1 LIDTAK
7 GFCPVYAVYR
17 HEYLGCLISA
27 HVVQEL
33 PNGRM
38 SLLYQALHPDNMAQF
53 GEKLDDNDRKLV
65 HVLSELSNQSILKVF
80 APRLKYPR
88 DFFQKLFKDE
98 IQKVVQNY
106 VNTRMAQAMELL
118 AGKALYIMANDGYPA
133 QKPVRILSEKASIRF
148 HFDRRDQGTL
158 YYPKIFLGGKEIR
171 FKDRF
176 SEVLCDD
183 PAWVIVDQ
191 EVFTFDHAVDGRKLA
206 PFLKKGSLV
215 IRPEMEDKFF
225 QGFGK
230 KLIEQYEVRTDG
242 MVILP
247 VKVKPHFWLHVDSNG
262 NNFRMEFLVRYADH
276 DFPPSASKAVEVK
289 MDARGLDFPL
299 YKIMRDSAKEAAK
312 IRLLES
318 LLPNRNLDAIHFF
331 GKQEGLAWLSEHVTK
346 LQEAQVE
353 VVQTGGD
360 KPINFE
366 APTIVLEPQDSGDW
380 FDIKA
385 VVHIGGH
392 EIPFFKFKNHILKGR
407 RDFVLPDGS
416 VVILPESWFTDY
428 RHLVEIAEEREGDII
443 AIKKYQAVVL
453 DMPNGGAHPLKAK
466 LAALMG
472 SGVEEIPVPT
482 GLQAELRA
490 YQKKGYEWLGFLRAS
505 SFGGILAD
513 DMGLGKTLQA
523 ISLLLREKELGNTA
537 PSLIVMPTS
546 LIYNWVSEAAKF
558 APSLR
563 IMVHIGLHRAR
574 HVYSFQGYDLV
585 LTTYGTVRQDL
596 DMFRDFAWHYL
607 ILDESQMIKNPASKT
622 SKAVCELN
630 PTHRLSLTGT
640 PLENTLMDLWSQ
652 MNFLN
657 PGLLGSERF
666 FRDFYATP
674 IERDGDIERREQ
686 LRRLIHPF
694 ILRRTKEQVAHE
706 LPAKVETMHPC
717 EMTDDQRAYYEKTK
731 NAYRNFLLGMEVEEF
746 NKKKLN
752 ILAGLQK
759 LRQIAIHPALVE
771 DEEQDTRLLGSG
783 KYEEFG
789 RLLEEVVSKGAKVL
803 VFSQFVRVLSM
814 LRTDLDEKGVRYC
827 YLDGSTRD
835 RQAQVERFQNDPS
848 VTAFLISLKAGGV
861 GLNLTAAEYVFILD
875 PWWNPAVEAQA
886 IDRSHRIGQKKTVFS
901 YKFITRDSIEEKI
914 VRLQERKAQLS
925 NEIVSVEDDI
935 FKQLNLADL
944 QELLA

>member
-1 LIDTAK
+1 MIDTAK
-7 GFCPVYAVYR
+7 GFCPVYAIYR

-33 PNGRM
+33 PNGRL
-38 SLLYQALHPDNMAQF
+38 SLQYQALHPDNMAQF
-53 GEKLDDNDRKLV
+53 GEKLDDRDRKLV
-65 HVLSELSNQSILKVF
+65 HILSELSSQSILKAF
-80 APRLKYPR
+80 APRMKYPR
-88 DFFQKLFKDE
+88 EFFPKFFKDE
-98 IQKVVQNY
+98 IQKVVQGY
-106 VNTRMAQAMELL
+106 VNTRMAQAIELMD
-118 AGKALYIMANDGYPA
+118 GKALYIMANDGYPA
-133 QKPVRILSEKASIRF
+133 QKPVRVLSEKAHIRF
-148 HFDRRDQGTL
+148 HFDRREQGTL
-158 YYPKIFLGGKEIR
+158 YYPKIFLGDKEIR

-176 SEVLCDD
+176 SEVLCDE
-183 PAWVIVDQ
+183 PAWVIVDD
-191 EVFTFDHAVDGRKLA
+191 EAFTFDRAVDGRKLA
-206 PFLKKGSLV
+206 PFLKKGSMV
-215 IRPEMEDKFF
+215 IRPDMEDKFF

-230 KLIEQYEVRTDG
+230 KLIEQYEVYTDG
-242 MVILP
+242 LRVVP
-247 VKVKPHFWLHVDSNG
+247 VQSKPHFWLHVDSNG
-262 NNFRMEFLVRYADH
+262 TNFKMDFRVRYGDH
-276 DFPPSASKAVEVK
+276 DLVPSGNKASEVK
-289 MDARGLDFPL
+289 MDPRGLDFPL
-299 YKIMRDSAKEAAK
+299 YKIERHPAQEAKQIK
-312 IRLLES
+312 VLERM
-318 LLPNRNLDAIHFF
+318 LPNRNLDAIHFM
-331 GKQEGLAWLSEHVTK
+331 GKQDGLAWLAEHITQ
-346 LQEAQVE
+346 LREAHIE

-360 KPINFE
+360 KPINFD
-366 APTIVLEPQDSGDW
+366 APKIVLEPQDSGDW

-385 VVHIGGH
+385 VVHIGGF

-453 DMPNGGAHPLKAK
+453 DMPEGVNPLKAK
-466 LAALMG
+466 LGALM
-472 SGVEEIPVPT
+472 SSAVEEIDAPA

-490 YQKKGYEWLGFLRAS
+490 YQKKGYEWLCFLRHS

-523 ISLLLREKELGNTA
+523 ISLLLREKEQGNTA

-546 LIYNWVSEAAKF
+546 LIYNWVNEAAKF
-558 APSLR
+558 APQLR
-563 IMVHIGLHRAR
+563 IMVHTGLNRAR
-574 HVYSFQGYDLV
+574 HVYTFQGYDLV

-596 DMFRDFAWHYL
+596 DLFRDFKWHYL

-622 SKAVCELN
+622 SKAVCELS

-674 IERDGDIERREQ
+674 IERDGDVERREQ
-686 LRRLIHPF
+686 LRKLMHPF

-717 EMTDDQRAYYEKTK
+717 EMTDDQRAFYEKTK
-731 NAYRNFLLGMEVEEF
+731 NAYRNFLLGMEADEF

-771 DEEQDTRLLGSG
+771 DEEVDTRQLGSG

-789 RLLEEVVSKGAKVL
+789 RLLDEVVSKGAKVL

-814 LRTDLDEKGVRYC
+814 LRQDLDARGVRYC
-827 YLDGSTRD
+827 YLDGGTRD
-835 RQAQVERFQNDPS
+835 RQAQVERFQTDPS

-886 IDRSHRIGQKKTVFS
+886 VDRSHRIGQTKTVFS

-914 VRLQERKAQLS
+914 VKLQARKAQLS
-925 NEIVSVEDDI
+925 NDIVAEEDDI
-935 FKQLNLADL
+935 FKRLDLADL

>member
-1 LIDTAK
+1 M
-7 GFCPVYAVYR
+7 YAVYR
-17 HEYLGCLISA
+17 HEYLGCIISA

-33 PNGRM
+33 SNGRL
-38 SLLYQALHPDNMAQF
+38 SLQYQALHPDNMAQF
-53 GEKLDDNDRKLV
+53 GAKLDDADRKLV
-65 HVLSELSNQSILKVF
+65 QVLSTLKDTAILKEF
-80 APRLKYPR
+80 APRIKYPR
-88 DFFQKLFKDE
+88 EFFQRYFKDE
-98 IQKVVQNY
+98 VQKVIQGY
-106 VNTRMAQAMELL
+106 VNTRMGQAMQLL
-118 AGKALYIMANDGYPA
+118 AGKSLYIMANDGYPA
-133 QKPVRILSEKASIRF
+133 QKVVRILDEKASIRF
-148 HFDRRDQGTL
+148 HFDRRPQGTL

-191 EVFTFDHAVDGRKLA
+191 EAFTFDHTVDGRKLA
-206 PFLKKGSLV
+206 PFLKKGSMV
-215 IRPEMEDKFF
+215 IRPDMEDKFF

-230 KLIEQYEVRTDG
+230 KLIEQYEVHTEG
-242 MVILP
+242 MEIRA
-247 VKVKPHFWLHVDSNG
+247 VKTAPHFWLHVDSNG
-262 NNFRMEFLVRYADH
+262 ADFKMDFRVRYGEH
-276 DFPPSASKAVEVK
+276 DFQPSASKACEVR

-299 YKIMRDSAKEAAK
+299 HKIARDQGQEAAQ
-312 IRLLES
+312 IRLIEG
-318 LLPNRNLDAIHFF
+318 LLPNRNLDTIHFF
-331 GKQEGLAWLSEHVTK
+331 GKQEGLAWLAEHVGT
-346 LQEAQVE
+346 LQDAGVA

-366 APTIVLEPQDSGDW
+366 APKIVLEPQASGDW

-385 VVHIGGH
+385 VVHIGGF

-428 RHLVEIAEEREGDII
+428 RHLVEIAEEREGDMI

-453 DMPNGGAHPLKAK
+453 DMPGSGVNPLKAK
-466 LAALMG
+466 LGALMQ
-472 SGVEEIPVPT
+472 SEVAEIPGPV
-482 GLQAELRA
+482 GLHAELRA
-490 YQKKGYEWLGFLRAS
+490 YQKKGFEWLCFLRAS

-523 ISLLLREKELGNTA
+523 ISLLLREKEEGNTD
-537 PSLIVMPTS
+537 PSLVVMPTS

-558 APSLR
+558 APDLR
-563 IMVHIGLHRAR
+563 IMVHIGLGRAR
-574 HVYSFQGYDLV
+574 HVYTFKGYDLV

-596 DMFRDFAWHYL
+596 DMLRDFEWHYL

-630 PTHRLSLTGT
+630 PRHRLSLTGT

-666 FRDFYATP
+666 FRDFYASP
-674 IERDGDIERREQ
+674 IERDGDVERREQ
-686 LRRLIHPF
+686 LRRLMHPF

-759 LRQIAIHPALVE
+759 LRQIAIHPALIE
-771 DEEQDTRLLGSG
+771 DEEVDTQSLGSG

-803 VFSQFVRVLSM
+803 VFSQFVRVLTM
-814 LRTDLDEKGVRYC
+814 LRKDLDEKGVRYC

-925 NEIVSVEDDI
+925 NEIVSVEEDI
-935 FKQLNLADL
+935 FKKLDLADL